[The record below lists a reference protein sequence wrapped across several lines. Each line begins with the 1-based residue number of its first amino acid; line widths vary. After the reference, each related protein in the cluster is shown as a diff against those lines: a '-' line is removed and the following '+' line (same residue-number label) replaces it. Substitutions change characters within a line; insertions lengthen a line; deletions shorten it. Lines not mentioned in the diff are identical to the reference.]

1 MPSPGAGSWRLWHD
15 ARVIALR
22 AALFG
27 LVGLAFGSFLTV
39 VTYRVPKGESL
50 VTPRSRCPSC
60 GSQIRNLDNI
70 PLLSWLLLRGRCR
83 ACGARISPVYPLTEL
98 LTGVL
103 FVGAALEFDSIWAAA
118 MIAPFLGLMVA
129 LSIIDLRHRI
139 IPNRIVYPS
148 LAAFGAY
155 IGMVALAG
163 GGLDAA
169 RAGIGMLAYG
179 GSLLLVAIVAPA
191 GMGMGDVKLAA
202 LIGLVLG
209 ALGLRYVAVAAGA
222 GILLGGVGAISALVA
237 GASRK
242 QAIPFGPFLAAGAL
256 VAAFLAPQIGT
267 VYLRHFT

>member
-1 MPSPGAGSWRLWHD
+1 M
-15 ARVIALR
+15 IALR

-39 VTYRVPKGESL
+39 VTHRIPRGESL
-50 VTPRSRCPSC
+50 VAPRSRCPSC
-60 GSQIRNLDNI
+60 GTRLRNIDNI
-70 PLLSWLLLRGRCR
+70 PVLSWVVLRGRCR
-83 ACGARISPVYPLTEL
+83 SCGARISLAYPLTEL
-98 LTGVL
+98 VTGGL
-103 FVGAALEFDSIWAAA
+103 FAGAALEFDSIWAAA
-118 MIAPFLGLMVA
+118 MMGPFLGLLVA

-148 LAAFGAY
+148 LVAFGAS
-155 IGMVALAG
+155 IVVVALAG
-163 GGLDAA
+163 GGLDAG

-191 GMGMGDVKLAA
+191 GMGMGDVKLTS

-209 ALGLRYVAVAAGA
+209 AVGLRYVAVAAGA
-222 GILLGGVGAISALVA
+222 GILMGGVGAIAALMA

-256 VAAFLAPQIGT
+256 VAAFLAPQISS

>member
-1 MPSPGAGSWRLWHD
+1 MEHGFPADVSTVLAGMWARGGYSMRARLT
-15 ARVIALR
+15 AIAVW
-22 AALFG
+22 G
-27 LVGLAFGSFLTV
+27 
-39 VTYRVPKGESL
+39 
-50 VTPRSRCPSC
+50 
-60 GSQIRNLDNI
+60 
-70 PLLSWLLLRGRCR
+70 
-83 ACGARISPVYPLTEL
+83 
-98 LTGVL
+98 
-103 FVGAALEFDSIWAAA
+103 
-118 MIAPFLGLMVA
+118 GLMVLGCA
-129 LSIIDLRHRI
+129 AAAVMIQSQMATLLND
-139 IPNRIVYPS
+139 PS
-148 LAAFGAY
+148 RFG
-155 IGMVALAG
+155 VVPG

-222 GILLGGVGAISALVA
+222 GILLGGVGAIAALVA

-256 VAAFLAPQIGT
+256 VAAFLAPQIAT